1 MKRGEIINFCQ
12 ERLTRRNP
20 NEDGIYLTVRCG
32 LTGVYKMI
40 NVWQDNKWQIEVLDD
55 SITLARSEKPLTDD
69 EIVYWKGQR
78 K

>member
-1 MKRGEIINFCQ
+1 MKREEIINFCQ

-40 NVWQDNKWQIEVLDD
+40 NIWQDNKWQMETLDA
-55 SITLARSEKPLTDD
+55 SITLARSEKPLTEN
-69 EIVYWKGQR
+69 EIVYWKN
-78 K
+78 